1 MGFKS
6 FIKSFPTA
14 KGSQI
19 LEGVNYGSGYAGIR
33 DETGKHMVI
42 TIQNYLM
49 QFRSI
54 FTQK

>member
-42 TIQNYLM
+42 TI
-49 QFRSI
+49 
-54 FTQK
+54 